1 MSTFGTHEGTVSVA
15 GQSAHN
21 QLIVSWIYPPQQ
33 LISCNRLDV
42 KACWENHVDFSFY
55 LKGQTI
61 QRVHVVGGYG
71 ENAAAGYLLAWLTVR
86 SHLCPPVRE
95 HECRVCRKCSYFGPL
110 FLFQI
115 TFDWELF
122 LLGCRHG
129 WVWTKTECR
138 PVHVRNQLLIQS

>member
-21 QLIVSWIYPPQQ
+21 QLIVSCSIAQQ

-61 QRVHVVGGYG
+61 QHVHVEGGYG
-71 ENAAAGYLLAWLTVR
+71 ENAAAGYLLA
-86 SHLCPPVRE
+86 
-95 HECRVCRKCSYFGPL
+95 
-110 FLFQI
+110 
-115 TFDWELF
+115 
-122 LLGCRHG
+122 
-129 WVWTKTECR
+129 
-138 PVHVRNQLLIQS
+138 